1 MAEDTPYTDPFWD
14 ALESDRFLIQ
24 ECAGCDSAYF
34 PPAPVCPECHSDSVE
49 WVECSGEG
57 ELYAFTEQHQTAA
70 GFDSPVV
77 LGTVDLKAGPRLLVR
92 MDDEYD
98 ELSIG
103 APVEL
108 HAVEYEG
115 GADRGRL
122 EDRPFFRGYLC

>member
-1 MAEDTPYTDPFWD
+1 MYPDTPYTEPFWD

-24 ECAGCDSAYF
+24 ECGECDSAYF

-57 ELYAFTEQHQTAA
+57 KLYAFTEQHRSAE
-70 GFDSPVV
+70 GFDGPVV
-77 LGTVDLKAGPRLLVR
+77 LATVDLKAGPRLLVR
-92 MDDEYD
+92 MDEDYE

-108 HAVEYEG
+108 RAVEYEG

-122 EDRPFFRGYLC
+122 EGRPFFRGYLA